1 MTNLYFIQNCGC
13 DDATN
18 GLARMTIEQM
28 VCFRNI
34 IANLNKNST
43 YGCMPVIHVYNIDEN
58 MIREA
63 EDDDDPENIM
73 YLDDRKYVLED
84 SLRWKIYDDEF
95 ETRKVI

>member
-1 MTNLYFIQNCGC
+1 MSNLYLIQNCGC
-13 DDATN
+13 DDTTI

-28 VCFRNI
+28 VYFRNI
-34 IANLNKNST
+34 IADLNKNST

-63 EDDDDPENIM
+63 EDDDLVENIM

-84 SLRWKIYDDEF
+84 GLLWKIYDDEF
-95 ETRKVI
+95 EIRKVI